1 MPIET
6 INFISDMNVS
16 NPVGASDPKSEG
28 DNHLRNM
35 KTGLK
40 ATLLN
45 ASVPMLL
52 RPIVATFTDG
62 NTLLLATTPAPAA
75 YVDGMVV
82 TFRYPAATF
91 NTGAVTLN
99 WDSLG
104 AKALVDEEGLALEQ
118 DDLAPGMTIQ
128 AVYEST
134 NNSFRVVKGL
144 SRTKVGEVKMM
155 GAAGVSLGFLPFDN
169 AAVSRTTYARLF

>member
-62 NTLLLATTPAPAA
+62 NTLLLATTPVPAA

-82 TFRYPAATF
+82 TFKYPAATF

-99 WDSLG
+99 WDGLG
-104 AKALVDEEGLALEQ
+104 AKALVDEEAFALEQ
-118 DDLAPGMTIQ
+118 DDLAPGMVLQ
-128 AVYEST
+128 SAYESAD
-134 NNSFRVVKGL
+134 NRFRIIKGL
-144 SRTKVGEVKMM
+144 SRTKVGEIKMM
-155 GAAGVSLGFLPFDN
+155 GVAGISP
-169 AAVSRTTYARLF
+169 